1 MDSLIVF
8 GAIFFGVVVILASY
22 WITWTAAYYYGR
34 EAGLEEGMEVGERME
49 KLKESHRRIHEEAL
63 WYVNMN

>member
-1 MDSLIVF
+1 MDSLLVF

-34 EAGLEEGMEVGERME
+34 EAGLEEGIEVGKDME